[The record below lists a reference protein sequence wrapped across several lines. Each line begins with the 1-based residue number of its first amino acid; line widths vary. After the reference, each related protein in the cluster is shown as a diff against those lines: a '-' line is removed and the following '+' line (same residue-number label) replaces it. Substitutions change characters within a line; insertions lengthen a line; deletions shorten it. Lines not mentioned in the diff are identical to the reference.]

1 MSNSIKVAFLGT
13 GIMGLPMAGH
23 LCKAGVDLRVWNRSP
38 EKARSL
44 VDEGAVLCE
53 KAHEAVAGAHIVIS
67 ILSDAVATEDLLI
80 SQDVLSS
87 VEPNALLINMATLTQ
102 EETLGLSQQVIAQGV
117 RYMDVPIS
125 GGEKGA
131 INATLSIMA
140 GGDEADFEAAKPV
153 LSHMGRPT
161 HMGAI
166 GSGSIAKI
174 CGQLIVGNTM
184 AVVAESLNFAQQ
196 MGIDAAAL
204 HEALTGSFADSVIFQ
219 EHGKRMIEENF
230 VPGGPAKYIIPILK
244 VAESMAQAKD
254 VSMPILPNTRELFE
268 KLEARGLGDE
278 DISILFTQ
286 IRDGG

>member
-1 MSNSIKVAFLGT
+1 MSNTTVAFLGT
-13 GIMGLPMAGH
+13 GIMGLPMARH
-23 LCKAGVDLRVWNRSP
+23 LCKGGVNIRAWNRSP
-38 EKARSL
+38 EKASSL
-44 VDEGAVLCE
+44 KEVGGVVCQTAQ
-53 KAHEAVAGAHIVIS
+53 EAVSEASIVIS
-67 ILSDAVATEDLLI
+67 ILSDEKATSNLFIE
-80 SQDVLSS
+80 QDVFAAMQ
-87 VEPNALLINMATLTQ
+87 PGTLLINMATLTQ
-102 EETLGLSQQVIAQGV
+102 AETLGFAEIVKSKGF

-131 INATLSIMA
+131 INGTLSIMA
-140 GGDEADFEAAKPV
+140 GGDASDFAEATPV
-153 LSHMGRPT
+153 LAHMGRPT

-166 GSGSIAKI
+166 GSGSVAKI

-184 AVVAESLNFAQQ
+184 AVVAESINFAQQ

-244 VAESMAQAKD
+244 VAEIMAAEKG
-254 VSMPILPNTRELFE
+254 VNMPIVPNTRELFE
-268 KLEARGLGDE
+268 KLEARGVGDE